1 MGGEVPMIQSKWGK
15 VQKIRL
21 FPFWGETKNLIPRL
35 CPKDRSVRPM
45 VIVLN
50 DLLCWC
56 GERWPTSA
64 SQSEARMG
72 GGRVDSWVRAFCTPL
87 KNQKWWWRPW
97 WYNSQ
102 HPKGLRRHGA
112 TAAKTNKHT
121 KSPKSS
127 WFRYFFQTSV
137 WKDFY
142 MDGNNLV
149 FLVIAPKAWRL
160 PLKKRR
166 TLPSA
171 SYPKSL
177 NLERSF
183 WNLERKT
190 LRSLLN
196 FWVKNIIESLCNFFS
211 LSLFLKHK

>member
-112 TAAKTNKHT
+112 TAAKTNTQKVLRAPDSGIFFRLLCGRISTWMEIIWCFWWLLQRPDVCHW
-121 KSPKSS
+121 KNAELCLLQAIPK
-127 WFRYFFQTSV
+127 V
-137 WKDFY
+137 WIWKEAF
-142 MDGNNLV
+142 G
-149 FLVIAPKAWRL
+149 IWKERL
-160 PLKKRR
+160 WGV
-166 TLPSA
+166 S
-171 SYPKSL
+171 
-177 NLERSF
+177 
-183 WNLERKT
+183 
-190 LRSLLN
+190 
-196 FWVKNIIESLCNFFS
+196 
-211 LSLFLKHK
+211 